1 MTTSSA
7 RPWTYALIAALAVYA
22 FGRCDGKHAA
32 DLGWHERNV
41 AKVTAHVRVQRKALA
56 AAIAAKDASSRRVG
70 WQSAALDTAQTDLR
84 AQLDSTHDAL
94 RDETASNATLRARLG
109 ALAQH
114 AERVDFRADSLQSAI
129 VRDAQAHLAERAA
142 NKSVIAAQDAVIQA
156 QKRQIKALTPTLFR
170 RIVQTTCTAGLAAG
184 GAALGTLVPAP
195 AAPIIG
201 ATLGVG
207 LSAMVCQ

>member
-41 AKVTAHVRVQRKALA
+41 QKVTAHARAQRTQLA
-56 AAIAAKDASSRRVG
+56 AAIARKDSSSRRVG
-70 WQSAALDTAQTDLR
+70 LQSAALDTAQTDLR

-114 AERVDFRADSLQSAI
+114 AERVDFRADSLQAAI
-129 VRDAQAHLAERAA
+129 IRDAQAHLAERAA
-142 NKSVIAAQDAVIQA
+142 FMATIAAQDAVIQA
-156 QKRQIKALTPTLFR
+156 QRKHLKALDCRVLRLRCPSRLQAFG
-170 RIVQTTCTAGLAAG
+170 IGSLLALAAV
-184 GAALGTLVPAP
+184 LL
-195 AAPIIG
+195 
-201 ATLGVG
+201 
-207 LSAMVCQ
+207 